1 MDEVSKPRRRP
12 AIVNPETGESGKYVN
27 VQGRHVFEPSG
38 EQDPVDV
45 GDKELERWEHP
56 APSFKEDDSEE
67 KEKNTYGYGRP
78 NDGSDPRPDETY
90 RGTRGDAVESETYIG
105 TQGKTDMDKLADT
118 KLGDKIKY
126 FDNGIAGDG
135 TVVKMSGSYITLLKS
150 DGYFQDIHINDTF
163 HVSEIV
169 KGKPWNKLSSDDR
182 AEALTKARCPLSYI
196 TRNWLEIPEEAR
208 VYISKVNIV
217 KSDVEHGVY
226 GNVSTD
232 TPFDADDEYEGET
245 HRTTDNE
252 FQHDEDTPKTSM
264 TGHTE
269 KYKLD
274 HSRSMV
280 GGVSDKTK
288 EDVEEEY
295 NAMIS
300 NEKKGI
306 EDMNDNTEKESMTTA
321 TQGGFNEVHNEKKPE
336 IKPKEKDAC
345 EDNNMAEFIKP
356 TEKKVGIPE
365 SSHNDYYTRYTKS

>member
-1 MDEVSKPRRRP
+1 MVEVSKPRKRP
-12 AIVNPETGESGKYVN
+12 AIVNPETGESGKFRR

-38 EQDPVDV
+38 EQEPSEI

-56 APSFKEDDSEE
+56 APSFKDDETEE
-67 KEKNTYGYGRP
+67 KDKNTYGYGRP

-126 FDNGIAGDG
+126 FDNGIPGDG

-169 KGKPWNKLSSDDR
+169 KGKPWNKLSSEDR

-208 VYISKVNIV
+208 VYISKVNFV

-232 TPFDADDEYEGET
+232 TSFDADDDYE
-245 HRTTDNE
+245 
-252 FQHDEDTPKTSM
+252 EDHKEEP
-264 TGHTE
+264 

-288 EDVEEEY
+288 EDVEAEY
-295 NAMIS
+295 NAMIAD
-300 NEKKGI
+300 EKKGI

-336 IKPKEKDAC
+336 KKPVEKDAC
-345 EDNNMAEFIKP
+345 EEQNMKDFIKP
-356 TEKKVGIPE
+356 TEKKVGVPE
-365 SSHNDYYTRYTKS
+365 SSHNDYWTRYTKS